1 MGLLFTSAKSRAS
14 FCHFYVVI
22 NQLGLFARS
31 VQSTNLL
38 PDILYVCLCYV
49 MLTGVPSGGCSHGD
63 DTANNPI
70 KKECSFKSLDICIHT
85 HRFYFHTG
93 SCLGKLQTSVAFRL
107 LRAKLIALV
116 SV

>member
-22 NQLGLFARS
+22 NRLGLCARS

-38 PDILYVCLCYV
+38 PDILYVCLSYV

-70 KKECSFKSLDICIHT
+70 KKECSFKSPDICIHT
-85 HRFYFHTG
+85 HTDSTFTQEVVLANYKQAWHSAF
-93 SCLGKLQTSVAFRL
+93 LGQN
-107 LRAKLIALV
+107 
-116 SV
+116 